1 MDLTKEN
8 VEVILDVIDT
18 AQLVGITDIAFKDGG
33 VGGIENDRTAVIF
46 STNQYDFLDGIGL
59 AINRP
64 SLLINRLGL
73 CMDDPNFKLKCE
85 IDTKSNAIS
94 RLTAKSKRT
103 SIEYRCANPDYVEI
117 PTKINN
123 NPMLE
128 GTIDADLLSLIQKSQ
143 SAMHVDLI
151 KVGINSDNSGYF
163 EFVDMNNDSC
173 ISTMALEYTNDSDG
187 SISFKYNA
195 KMLLQVLR
203 KALKTNTLTFSVGNR
218 GLIEVIINGISVFIT
233 PRV

>member
-1 MDLTKEN
+1 MELTKEN
-8 VEVILDVIDT
+8 VEVLLDVIDT
-18 AQLVGITDIAFKDGG
+18 AQLVGITDIAFKDVG

-46 STNQYDFLDGIGL
+46 STKCYEFLDGVEL

-64 SLLINRLGL
+64 SLLVNRLGL

-123 NPMLE
+123 QTMLE
-128 GTIDADLLSLIQKSQ
+128 GEIDTELLGLMQKSQ
-143 SAMHVDLI
+143 SAMHVELI
-151 KVGINSDNSGYF
+151 KLGVNSTNDGYF
-163 EFVDMNNDSC
+163 EFVDMNNDTC
-173 ISTMALEYTNDSDG
+173 TSTMGLVYTNDSDG

-203 KALKTNTLTFSVGNR
+203 KALKTSTTTFSIGNR
-218 GLIEVIINGISVFIT
+218 GLIEVIINDISVFIT
-233 PRV
+233 PKV